1 MLWPLIVYFVL
12 VILLMIAMLGL
23 SYLLGGRHRQPSTAL
38 PYEGGVPSTG
48 GAQVRLSARFYLVAM
63 FFVVF
68 DLESAFIFS
77 WAVVAR
83 TVGWF
88 GYIEIAVFIAILLL
102 TLWYLARVGA
112 LEWSETQP
120 SARAQAFQN
129 RPPREINL

>member
-1 MLWPLIVYFVL
+1 MLWPLIAYFVL

-23 SYLLGGRHRQPSTAL
+23 SYLLGGRHRQPATAL

-68 DLESAFIFS
+68 DLESVFIFS

-83 TVGWF
+83 ETGWF
-88 GYIEIAVFIAILLL
+88 GYVEIAVFIVILLL
-102 TLWYLARVGA
+102 TLWYLARIGA
-112 LEWSETQP
+112 LEWSEALRP
-120 SARAQAFQN
+120 ARTFPTK
-129 RPPREINL
+129 PPEIHV